1 MSSGGAA
8 SSEAAAAEIVFVDSI
23 AEALASLPAVQ
34 AVALGGS
41 RASGTERADSDW
53 DFAVYYRGVF
63 EPRALRQFGWA
74 GEVSEI
80 GGWGG
85 GVFNGG
91 AWLTIEGRRVDVH
104 YRDLE
109 VVEHEV
115 RQARAGRFHIEQLMF
130 HLAGIPSYLV
140 VGELANN
147 RVLRGVLPRPEYP
160 AALRE
165 AAPRVWADR
174 ARLTLDYARDGHAP
188 ASRLAQCAGL
198 IAVAASQCAHAI
210 LADRGEWA
218 TNEKTLLE
226 RADLVGVDAIVA
238 ALEPEPSS
246 LVGGVAATL
255 ALFHSRFGHERFVAA

>member
-1 MSSGGAA
+1 MRAQA
-8 SSEAAAAEIVFVDSI
+8 SETEHDSDDIEFVETVAD
-23 AEALASLPAVQ
+23 ALAAMPAVQ

-53 DFAVYYRGVF
+53 DFAVYYRGIF
-63 EPRALRQFGWA
+63 EPRVLAELGWS
-74 GEVSEI
+74 GQVSEV

-91 AWLTIEGRRVDVH
+91 AWLTIDGRRVDVH

-109 VVEHEV
+109 VVEHEL
-115 RQARAGRFHIEQLMF
+115 RQARAGRFHIEPLMF

-140 VGELANN
+140 VGELASN
-147 RVLRGVLPRPEYP
+147 RVLRGSLPRPEYP

-165 AAPRVWADR
+165 AAPRLWADR
-174 ARLTLDYARDGHAP
+174 ARMTLDYAGGSHAP
-188 ASRLAQCAGL
+188 SARLAQCAGL
-198 IAVAASQCAHAI
+198 IVVAASQCAHAV

-226 RADLVGVDAIVA
+226 RAGLRGVDEVVA
-238 ALEPEPSS
+238 ALEPDPDS
-246 LVGGVAATL
+246 LLAGVTATR
-255 ALFHSRFGHERFVAA
+255 ALFGERFEHEWFDLR